1 MGIDANII
9 RIPVH
14 ELAVLLALEEL
25 QLTFIEQPFSRWPR
39 ERLRDFSQ
47 RTSIPLARSALKST
61 GSGVGGFAGL
71 SFPVRA
77 ALRARCRTKPCDSSH
92 QADASADRV
101 VRTARSPRAVARP
114 ATSTW
119 LGDRHS
125 NHGHLA
131 RLVKHWRP
139 AALPSS
145 AARAGLGLNELGVA
159 GSNGTDCGLRAA
171 HLAPSSVSPST

>member
-9 RIPVH
+9 RIPVQ

-47 RTSIPLARSALKST
+47 RTSIPLARLALKST

-77 ALRARCRTKPCDSSH
+77 ALCARCRTKPCDSSH
-92 QADASADRV
+92 QADSNWSAE
-101 VRTARSPRAVARP
+101 
-114 ATSTW
+114 
-119 LGDRHS
+119 S
-125 NHGHLA
+125 NLSH
-131 RLVKHWRP
+131 
-139 AALPSS
+139 
-145 AARAGLGLNELGVA
+145 
-159 GSNGTDCGLRAA
+159 T
-171 HLAPSSVSPST
+171 